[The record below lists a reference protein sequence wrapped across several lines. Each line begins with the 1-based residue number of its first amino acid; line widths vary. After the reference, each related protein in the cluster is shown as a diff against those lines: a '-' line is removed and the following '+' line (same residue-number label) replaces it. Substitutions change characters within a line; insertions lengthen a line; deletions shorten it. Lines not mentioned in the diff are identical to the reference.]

1 MKPPRAAVDDSLNRK
16 DWKVNSRIT
25 VARALGALLVLW
37 LAAAPGYA
45 QQAPA
50 ETKPFVPQSGQAG
63 KDVVWVP
70 TPDSVVERMLRM
82 ARVTKNDYVID
93 LGSGDGRTVI
103 MAAQKFGARGMGI
116 EYNPDMVTISNQN
129 AEKAGVTDKVKFVK
143 ADLFETDF
151 SQATVIT
158 MYLLPA
164 LNIKLRPKILDMRP
178 GTRVVSH
185 AFNMED
191 WQPDQTAN
199 VDGRDAYL
207 WIVPAKVAGRWKLG
221 VPAGNGEQAWQVT
234 LEQKFQK
241 LSGKAQ
247 LGDQSYNLTDARMR
261 GSAIHFSFVDGNG
274 VKREFSGTVRG
285 DRMEGTTQTQGA
297 APVKWSAARA

>member
-1 MKPPRAAVDDSLNRK
+1 
-16 DWKVNSRIT
+16 VNSRI
-25 VARALGALLVLW
+25 VAARAVVTLFTLW

-45 QQAPA
+45 QQAPS
-50 ETKPFVPQSGQAG
+50 ESKEFVPQSGQAG

-70 TPDSVVERMLRM
+70 TPDAVVERMLRM
-82 ARVTKNDYVID
+82 ARVGKNDFVID

-103 MAAQKFGARGMGI
+103 MAAQKFGARALGI
-116 EYNPDMVTISNQN
+116 EYNPDMVALSIKN
-129 AEKAGVTDKVKFVK
+129 AEKIGIGDKVKFIK

-164 LNIKLRPKILDMRP
+164 INIKLRPKILDMRP

-191 WQPDQTAN
+191 WQPDQTAT
-199 VDGRDAYL
+199 VEGRDAYL
-207 WIVPAKVAGRWKLG
+207 WIVPAKVAGRWKLA

-234 LEQKFQK
+234 LEQQFQK
-241 LSGKAQ
+241 ISGKAE
-247 LGDQSYNLTDARMR
+247 LADKSFNLADARLR
-261 GSAIHFSFVDGNG
+261 GTAIQFSFVDGNG
-274 VKREFSGTVRG
+274 VKREFSGTARG
-285 DRMEGTTQTQGA
+285 DRMEGTTPTQGA
-297 APVKWSAARA
+297 APVKWTAARGG

>member
-1 MKPPRAAVDDSLNRK
+1 MLF
-16 DWKVNSRIT
+16 T
-25 VARALGALLVLW
+25 LW

-50 ETKPFVPQSGQAG
+50 ESKEFVPQSGQAG

-70 TPDSVVERMLRM
+70 TPDAVVERMLRM
-82 ARVTKNDYVID
+82 ARVGKNDYVID

-103 MAAQKFGARGMGI
+103 MAAQKFGARALGI
-116 EYNPDMVTISNQN
+116 EYNPDMVALSIKN
-129 AEKAGVTDKVKFVK
+129 AEKVGLGDKVKFVK

-164 LNIKLRPKILDMRP
+164 INIKLRPKILDMRP

-191 WQPDQTAN
+191 WQPDQTAT
-199 VDGRDAYL
+199 VEGRDAYL
-207 WIVPAKVAGRWKLG
+207 WIVPAKVAGRWKLA

-234 LEQKFQK
+234 LEQQFQK
-241 LSGKAQ
+241 ISGKAE
-247 LGDQSYNLTDARMR
+247 LGDKSFNLTDPRLR
-261 GSAIHFSFVDGNG
+261 GTAIQFGLVDGNG
-274 VKREFSGTVRG
+274 VKREFSGTARG

-297 APVKWSAARA
+297 APVKWTAARGG

>member
-1 MKPPRAAVDDSLNRK
+1 M
-16 DWKVNSRIT
+16 NSRI
-25 VARALGALLVLW
+25 VAARAVVTLFTLW

-45 QQAPA
+45 QQAPS
-50 ETKPFVPQSGQAG
+50 ESKEFVPQSGQAG

-70 TPDSVVERMLRM
+70 TPDAVVERMLRM
-82 ARVTKNDYVID
+82 ARVGPKDYVID

-103 MAAQKFGARGMGI
+103 MAAQKFGARAMGI
-116 EYNPDMVTISNQN
+116 EYNPDMVALSNRN
-129 AEKAGVTDKVKFVK
+129 AQKAGLGDKVKFVK

-164 LNIKLRPKILDMRP
+164 INIKLRPKILDMRP
-178 GTRVVSH
+178 GTRIASH

-191 WQPDQTAN
+191 WQPDQTAT
-199 VDGRDAYL
+199 VEGRDAYL
-207 WIVPAKVAGRWKLG
+207 WIVPAKVAGRWKLA

-234 LEQKFQK
+234 LEQQFQK
-241 LSGKAQ
+241 ISGKAE
-247 LGDQSYNLTDARMR
+247 LADKSFNLADARLR
-261 GSAIHFSFVDGNG
+261 GTAIQFSFVDGNG
-274 VKREFSGTVRG
+274 VKREFSGTARG

-297 APVKWSAARA
+297 APVKWTAARGG

>member
-1 MKPPRAAVDDSLNRK
+1 VK
-16 DWKVNSRIT
+16 SRIS
-25 VARALGALLVLW
+25 VSRALIAGAALW

-45 QQAPA
+45 QQAPS
-50 ETKPFVPQSGQAG
+50 ESKPFTPQSGQPG

-70 TPDSVVERMLRM
+70 TPDTVVERMLRM
-82 ARVTKNDYVID
+82 ARVGKNDFVID

-103 MAAQKFGARGMGI
+103 MAAEKFGARAMGI
-116 EYNPDMVTISNQN
+116 EYNPDMVALSIRN
-129 AEKAGVTDKVKFVK
+129 AEKAGLGDKVKFIK

-164 LNIKLRPKILDMRP
+164 LNIRLRPKILDMRP

-191 WQPDQTAN
+191 WQPDQTAT

-207 WIVPAKVAGRWKLG
+207 WIVPAKVAGRWKLA
-221 VPAGNGEQAWQVT
+221 VPAGNGAQPLELT
-234 LEQKFQK
+234 LEQQFQK

-247 LGDQSYNLTDARMR
+247 LGGRTFDLADARLR
-261 GSAIHFSFVDGNG
+261 GPAISFSFVDGNG
-274 VKREFSGTVRG
+274 VKREFSGTARG

-297 APVKWSAARA
+297 TPVKWTAARG

>member
-1 MKPPRAAVDDSLNRK
+1 
-16 DWKVNSRIT
+16 VNSRI
-25 VARALGALLVLW
+25 VAARAVVTLFTLW

-45 QQAPA
+45 QQAPS
-50 ETKPFVPQSGQAG
+50 ESKEFVPQSGQAG

-70 TPDSVVERMLRM
+70 TPDAVVERMLRM
-82 ARVTKNDYVID
+82 ARVGKNDYVID

-103 MAAQKFGARGMGI
+103 MAAQKFGARALGI
-116 EYNPDMVTISNQN
+116 EYNPDMVALSIKN
-129 AEKAGVTDKVKFVK
+129 AEKVGIGDKVKFIK

-164 LNIKLRPKILDMRP
+164 INIKLRPKILDMRP

-191 WQPDQTAN
+191 WQPDQTAT
-199 VDGRDAYL
+199 VEGRDAYL
-207 WIVPAKVAGRWKLG
+207 WIVPAKVAGRWKLA

-234 LEQKFQK
+234 LEQQFQK
-241 LSGKAQ
+241 ISGKAE
-247 LGDQSYNLTDARMR
+247 LADKSFNLADARLR
-261 GSAIHFSFVDGNG
+261 GTAIQFSFVDGNG
-274 VKREFSGTVRG
+274 VKREFSGTARG
-285 DRMEGTTQTQGA
+285 DRMEGTTPTQGA
-297 APVKWSAARA
+297 APVKWTAARGG

>member
-1 MKPPRAAVDDSLNRK
+1 V
-16 DWKVNSRIT
+16 T
-25 VARALGALLVLW
+25 LLALW

-50 ETKPFVPQSGQAG
+50 GAKEYVPQSGQAG

-70 TPDSVVERMLRM
+70 TPEAVVDRMLRM
-82 ARVTKNDYVID
+82 ARVGPKDYVID

-103 MAAQKFGARGMGI
+103 AAAKVFGARAMGI
-116 EYNPDMVTISNQN
+116 EYNPDMVALSSRN
-129 AEKAGVTDKVKFVK
+129 AENAGVGGKVKFIK

-164 LNIKLRPKILDMRP
+164 LNIKLRPKILAMRP

-191 WQPDQTAN
+191 WQPDQTAT
-199 VDGRDAYL
+199 VDGREAYL
-207 WIVPAKVAGRWKLG
+207 WIVPAKVAGRWKLT
-221 VPAGNGEQAWQVT
+221 VPAGNGAEPWQLAIEQQ
-234 LEQKFQK
+234 FQK
-241 LSGKAQ
+241 LSGKAE
-247 LGDQSYNLTDARMR
+247 LGGKSFGLADASMR
-261 GSAIHFSFVDGNG
+261 GERIQFSVVDGNG
-274 VKREFSGTVRG
+274 VKRRFSGTVRG
-285 DRMEGTTQTQGA
+285 ERMEGTTQTQGA
-297 APVKWSAARA
+297 ASVKWAAVRG

>member
-1 MKPPRAAVDDSLNRK
+1 
-16 DWKVNSRIT
+16 VNSRI
-25 VARALGALLVLW
+25 VAARAVVTLFALW

-45 QQAPA
+45 QQAPS
-50 ETKPFVPQSGQAG
+50 ESKEFVPQSGQAG

-70 TPDSVVERMLRM
+70 TPDAVVERMLRM
-82 ARVTKNDYVID
+82 ARVGKNDYVID

-103 MAAQKFGARGMGI
+103 MAAQKFGARALGI
-116 EYNPDMVTISNQN
+116 EYNPDMVALSIKN
-129 AEKAGVTDKVKFVK
+129 AEKIGIGDKVKFIK

-164 LNIKLRPKILDMRP
+164 INIKLRPKILDMRP

-191 WQPDQTAN
+191 WQPDQTAT
-199 VDGRDAYL
+199 VEGRDAYL
-207 WIVPAKVAGRWKLG
+207 WIVPAKVAGRWKLA

-234 LEQKFQK
+234 LEQQFQK
-241 LSGKAQ
+241 ISGKAE
-247 LGDQSYNLTDARMR
+247 LADKSFNLADARLR
-261 GSAIHFSFVDGNG
+261 GTAVQFSFVDGNG
-274 VKREFSGTVRG
+274 VKREFSGTARG
-285 DRMEGTTQTQGA
+285 DRMEGTTPTQGA
-297 APVKWSAARA
+297 APVKWTAARGG